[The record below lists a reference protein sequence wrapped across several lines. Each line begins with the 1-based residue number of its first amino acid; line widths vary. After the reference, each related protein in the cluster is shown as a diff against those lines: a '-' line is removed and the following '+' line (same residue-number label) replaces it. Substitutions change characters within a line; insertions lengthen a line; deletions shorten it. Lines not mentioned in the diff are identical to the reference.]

1 MNKAWIFLISAAIFE
16 TGWTYALKF
25 LSFSTLK
32 TAWAT
37 EENLGRASLPFI
49 AYVAFG
55 GANIYF
61 LSEALKE
68 IQTATAIA
76 VWTAV
81 SLVLIKI
88 CDVFYFKTPT
98 NFQEVF
104 FMSLIVIGTGAAVR
118 YRSSLRHV
126 RTVQFVSSA
135 TGMLLGVVLVTCAA
149 LDRRIVARLQD
160 APPRW

>member
-1 MNKAWIFLISAAIFE
+1 MMNKAWIYLISAAIFE
-16 TGWTYALKF
+16 TGWTYALKY
-25 LSFSTLK
+25 LSFSDLK
-32 TAWAT
+32 TAWST
-37 EENLGRASLPFI
+37 QENLGQASLPFI
-49 AYVAFG
+49 AYVFFG

-76 VWTAV
+76 IWTAV

-104 FMSLIVIGTGAAVR
+104 FMSLIVIGIIGMKQ
-118 YRSSLRHV
+118 Y
-126 RTVQFVSSA
+126 SA
-135 TGMLLGVVLVTCAA
+135 S
-149 LDRRIVARLQD
+149 
-160 APPRW
+160 

>member
-1 MNKAWIFLISAAIFE
+1 MTNPLKMSKAWIFLFLAAFFE

-37 EENLGRASLPFI
+37 QENLGQASLPFI
-49 AYVAFG
+49 AYVLFG

-76 VWTAV
+76 IWTAV

-104 FMSLIVIGTGAAVR
+104 FMSLIVIGIIGMKQ
-118 YRSSLRHV
+118 Y
-126 RTVQFVSSA
+126 SA
-135 TGMLLGVVLVTCAA
+135 S
-149 LDRRIVARLQD
+149 
-160 APPRW
+160 